1 MIKIS
6 TFIQISIICILSL
19 SCSKTDS
26 VLNPV
31 IEKTSEV
38 EKLFKHSEEFTQA
51 IYSYENGIH
60 AAVGYGIANSYLIEG
75 NGVNIIIDATD
86 STFQAEKVYTEF
98 NAINSN
104 PIAAIIYTHNHG
116 DHTLGAKYFVDQQDE
131 TPLVIAHDS
140 TAKSVEKIFGILNPI
155 ISLRSSRMFGTA
167 LPEEEV
173 VNVGIGPYLSVGKSA
188 PGYVKPNVTF
198 DNELKLNIAGIAF
211 EFFHAPGETDDQIFV
226 WLPEYKALFPGD
238 NIYKTFPNLYTIRGT
253 SHRDVNAWINSLD
266 MMLALEPKHIFP
278 SHTLPFSGESALDT
292 LTIYRDGIQF
302 IHDQTIR
309 LMNQGMHPEEI
320 IENIDL
326 PEAVASSPYLQEFY
340 GTVRWSVKSIF
351 NGYLGWFSGNI
362 AELDPTSTFKRAKF
376 ISQMVGGPDALFA
389 ELEKA
394 IIDEEMQ
401 WALELS
407 DLLLAI
413 DHRISEVTRYRAKA
427 ALYIGTM
434 ASNPNKRN
442 YFLSEA
448 QRLFGDQ
455 ETVNIIPPEASMLEQ
470 IPMDMF
476 FDVLRVNLNPEKVDP
491 NEIVAACFEFS
502 SGLSKA
508 MILRNQIAQIKATLP
523 QDCSVNIKT
532 DEQTLKQVLAGVK
545 NPILEIANGNLIV
558 DKDVQFLK
566 LLTAF
571 RP

>member
-1 MIKIS
+1 MKKIS
-6 TFIQISIICILSL
+6 TFLQISIICTLSL

-26 VLNPV
+26 ESMPL
-31 IEKTSEV
+31 TDRTTEV
-38 EKLFKHSEEFTQA
+38 EKLFKHSEEFTQK

-75 NGVNIIIDATD
+75 GGLNIIIDATD
-86 STFQAEKVYTEF
+86 STFQAEKVYAEF
-98 NAINSN
+98 KAINAN

-116 DHTLGAKYFVDQQDE
+116 DHTLGAKYFVDQQDK
-131 TPLVIAHDS
+131 TPLVIAHES

-155 ISLRSSRMFGTA
+155 ISSRSSKMFGTA
-167 LPEEEV
+167 LPEEDV
-173 VNVGIGPYLSVGKSA
+173 VNVGIGPYLSVGRSA
-188 PGYVKPNVTF
+188 PGYIKPNVTF

-226 WLPEYKALFPGD
+226 WLPEYQALFPGD

-253 SHRDVNAWINSLD
+253 SHRDVNAWVNSLD
-266 MMLALEPKHIFP
+266 MMIALKPKNIFP
-278 SHTLPFSGESALDT
+278 SHTLPFAGDSALET
-292 LTIYRDGIQF
+292 LMIYRDGIQF

-320 IENIDL
+320 IEKIEL
-326 PEAVASSPYLQEFY
+326 PSAVASSPYLQEFY

-362 AELDPTSTFKRAKF
+362 SELDPTSTFKRAKF
-376 ISQMVGGPDALFA
+376 VSNMVGGPDALFA

-394 IIDEEMQ
+394 IANEEMQ
-401 WALELS
+401 WVLELS
-407 DLLLAI
+407 DLLLAM
-413 DHRISEVTRYRAKA
+413 DHRSSEVRRYRAEA
-427 ALYIGTM
+427 AFYLGNM

-448 QRLFGDQ
+448 QRLLGDQ
-455 ETVNIIPPEASMLEQ
+455 ESVNIIPPEVSMLEQ

-491 NEIVAACFEFS
+491 NEIITACFEFS
-502 SGLSKA
+502 SGLTKA
-508 MILRNQIAQIKATLP
+508 MILRNQVAQIKSILPIGCTL
-523 QDCSVNIKT
+523 NIKT
-532 DEQTLKQVLAGVK
+532 DEQILKQILAGLK
-545 NPILEIANGNLIV
+545 NPIVEIANGNLIV

-566 LLTAF
+566 LLNSF

>member
-1 MIKIS
+1 MKKNS
-6 TFIQISIICILSL
+6 TFLQISIICILL
-19 SCSKTDS
+19 ISCSKTDS
-26 VLNPV
+26 VSMPTPEITL
-31 IEKTSEV
+31 EV
-38 EKLFKHSEEFTQA
+38 EKLYKHSEEFTQN

-75 NGVNIIIDATD
+75 SGLNIIIDATD
-86 STFQAEKVYTEF
+86 STFQAEKVYSEF
-98 NAINSN
+98 KLINAN

-131 TPLVIAHDS
+131 TPLVIAHES

-155 ISLRSSRMFGTA
+155 ISSRSSKMFGTN
-167 LPEEEV
+167 LPEEDV
-173 VNVGIGPYLSVGKSA
+173 VNVGIGPYLSLGRSA
-188 PGYVKPNVTF
+188 PGYIKPNVTF

-226 WLPEYKALFPGD
+226 WLPEYQALFPGD

-266 MMLALEPKHIFP
+266 MMIALEPKNIFP
-278 SHTLPFSGESALDT
+278 SHTLPFSGDSALET
-292 LTIYRDGIQF
+292 LMIYRDGIQF

-320 IENIDL
+320 IENIEL
-326 PEAVASSPYLQEFY
+326 PSAVANSPYLQEFY

-362 AELDPTSTFKRAKF
+362 SELDPTSTFKRAKF
-376 ISQMVGGPDALFA
+376 VSNMIGGPDALFA
-389 ELEKA
+389 QLEKA
-394 IIDEEMQ
+394 IINEEMQ

-407 DLLLAI
+407 DLLLAM
-413 DHRISEVTRYRAKA
+413 DHRTSETTRFRAEA
-427 ALYIGTM
+427 AFYLGTM

-448 QRLFGDQ
+448 QRLLGDQ
-455 ETVNIIPPEASMLEQ
+455 ESVNIIPPEVSMLEQ

-476 FDVLRVNLNPEKVDP
+476 FDVLRVNLNPDKVDP
-491 NEIVAACFEFS
+491 NEIITACFEFS
-502 SGLSKA
+502 SGLNKA
-508 MILRNQIAQIKATLP
+508 MIIRNQIAQIQGVLP
-523 QDCSVNIKT
+523 GDCMLNIKT
-532 DEQTLKQVLAGVK
+532 EERILKQVLAGIK
-545 NPILEIANGNLIV
+545 NPIVEIANGNLTV

>member
-1 MIKIS
+1 
-6 TFIQISIICILSL
+6 
-19 SCSKTDS
+19 
-26 VLNPV
+26 
-31 IEKTSEV
+31 
-38 EKLFKHSEEFTQA
+38 
-51 IYSYENGIH
+51 
-60 AAVGYGIANSYLIEG
+60 
-75 NGVNIIIDATD
+75 
-86 STFQAEKVYTEF
+86 
-98 NAINSN
+98 
-104 PIAAIIYTHNHG
+104 
-116 DHTLGAKYFVDQQDE
+116 
-131 TPLVIAHDS
+131 
-140 TAKSVEKIFGILNPI
+140 
-155 ISLRSSRMFGTA
+155 
-167 LPEEEV
+167 
-173 VNVGIGPYLSVGKSA
+173 
-188 PGYVKPNVTF
+188 
-198 DNELKLNIAGIAF
+198 
-211 EFFHAPGETDDQIFV
+211 
-226 WLPEYKALFPGD
+226 
-238 NIYKTFPNLYTIRGT
+238 
-253 SHRDVNAWINSLD
+253 
-266 MMLALEPKHIFP
+266 
-278 SHTLPFSGESALDT
+278 
-292 LTIYRDGIQF
+292 
-302 IHDQTIR
+302 
-309 LMNQGMHPEEI
+309 
-320 IENIDL
+320 
-326 PEAVASSPYLQEFY
+326 
-340 GTVRWSVKSIF
+340 
-351 NGYLGWFSGNI
+351 
-362 AELDPTSTFKRAKF
+362 
-376 ISQMVGGPDALFA
+376 MVGGPDALFA

-407 DLLLAI
+407 DLLLAM

>member
-26 VLNPV
+26 VSNSV
-31 IEKTSEV
+31 FEKTSEV

-51 IYSYENGIH
+51 VYSYENGIH
-60 AAVGYGIANSYLIEG
+60 AAIGYGIANSYLIEG
-75 NGVNIIIDATD
+75 NGLNIIIDATD
-86 STFQAEKVYTEF
+86 STFQAEKVYAEF
-98 NAINSN
+98 KAINAN
-104 PIAAIIYTHNHG
+104 PVAAIIYTHNHG
-116 DHTLGAKYFVDQQDE
+116 DHTLGAKFFVDQQDE
-131 TPLVIAHDS
+131 TPLVIAHDT

-278 SHTLPFSGESALDT
+278 SHTQPFFGESALDT

-309 LMNQGMHPEEI
+309 LMNLGMHPEEI

-326 PEAVASSPYLQEFY
+326 PKAVASSPYLQEFY

-376 ISQMVGGPDALFA
+376 ISQMVGGPDGLFA

-413 DHRISEVTRYRAKA
+413 DHRASEVTRYRAKA

-455 ETVNIIPPEASMLEQ
+455 ETVNIISPEASMLEQ

-476 FDVLRVNLNPEKVDP
+476 FDVLRVNLNPAKVDP
-491 NEIVAACFEFS
+491 NKIVTACFEFS

-508 MILRNQIAQIKATLP
+508 MILRNQVAQIKSILP
-523 QDCSVNIKT
+523 LDCTINIKT
-532 DEQTLKQVLAGVK
+532 DEQVLKQVLAGVK
-545 NPILEIANGNLIV
+545 NPIVEIANGNIIV
-558 DKDVQFLK
+558 DKDVQFLS

>member
-26 VLNPV
+26 VSSPV

-75 NGVNIIIDATD
+75 NGFNIIIDATD
-86 STFQAEKVYTEF
+86 STFQAKKVYTEF
-98 NAINSN
+98 KAINAN

-155 ISLRSSRMFGTA
+155 ISLRSSRMFGTT

-376 ISQMVGGPDALFA
+376 ISRMVGGPDALFA

-407 DLLLAI
+407 DLLLAM
-413 DHRISEVTRYRAKA
+413 DHRISEVTKYRAKA

-448 QRLFGDQ
+448 QRLSGDQ
-455 ETVNIIPPEASMLEQ
+455 ESINIIPPEASMLEQ

-491 NEIVAACFEFS
+491 NEIVTACFEFS

-558 DKDVQFLK
+558 DEDVRFLK

-571 RP
+571 TP

>member
-1 MIKIS
+1 MKKIS
-6 TFIQISIICILSL
+6 TFLQISIICILSFG
-19 SCSKTDS
+19 CSKTD
-26 VLNPV
+26 PV
-31 IEKTSEV
+31 SAPLAEATTEV
-38 EKLFKHSEEFTQA
+38 EKLFKHSEEFAQK

-75 NGVNIIIDATD
+75 NELNIIIDATD
-86 STFQAEKVYTEF
+86 SVFQAEKVYKAF

-116 DHTLGAKYFVDQQDE
+116 DHTLGAKYFVDQQDDL
-131 TPLVIAHDS
+131 PLVIAHES

-155 ISLRSSRMFGTA
+155 ISSRSSKMFGTM

-173 VNVGIGPYLSVGKSA
+173 VNVGIGPYLSVGRSA
-188 PGYVKPNVTF
+188 PGYIKPNVTF

-226 WLPEYKALFPGD
+226 WLPEYEALFPGD

-253 SHRDVNAWINSLD
+253 SHRDVNAWVNSLD
-266 MMLALEPKHIFP
+266 AMIALEPKNIFP
-278 SHTLPFSGESALDT
+278 SHTLPFLGDSAIDT
-292 LTIYRDGIQF
+292 LMIYRDGIQF

-320 IENIDL
+320 IENIEL
-326 PEAVASSPYLQEFY
+326 PSAIASSPYMQEFY

-362 AELDPTSTFKRAKF
+362 AELDPTSTFKKANF
-376 ISQMVGGPDALFA
+376 ISNMVGGPDALFT
-389 ELEKA
+389 ELENA
-394 IIDEEMQ
+394 ITNEEMQ

-407 DLLLAI
+407 DLLLAM
-413 DHRISEVTRYRAKA
+413 DHRSTEVTQYRSKA
-427 ALYIGTM
+427 AFYLGTM

-448 QRLFGDQ
+448 QRLIGSQ
-455 ETVNIIPPEASMLEQ
+455 ETANIIPPEASMLDQ
-470 IPMDMF
+470 IPIEMF
-476 FDVLRVNLNPEKVDP
+476 FDVLRVNLNPAKVDP
-491 NEIVAACFEFS
+491 SNIITACFEFS
-502 SGLSKA
+502 SGLTKA
-508 MILRNQIAQIKATLP
+508 MILRNQILQIKNDLP
-523 QDCSVNIKT
+523 IDCSINIKT
-532 DEQTLKQVLAGVK
+532 SQQTLKQVLAGIK
-545 NPILEIANGNLIV
+545 NPIMEIANGNLIV
-558 DKDVQFLK
+558 DKDVEFLK
-566 LLTAF
+566 LLTSF

>member
-26 VLNPV
+26 VSSPV

-75 NGVNIIIDATD
+75 NGLNIIIDATD

-407 DLLLAI
+407 DLLLAM
-413 DHRISEVTRYRAKA
+413 DHRTSEVTRYRAKA

-448 QRLFGDQ
+448 QRLSGDQ
-455 ETVNIIPPEASMLEQ
+455 ESINIIPPEASMLEQ

-558 DKDVQFLK
+558 DKDVRFLK

-571 RP
+571 TP

>member
-1 MIKIS
+1 MPAPEI
-6 TFIQISIICILSL
+6 TL
-19 SCSKTDS
+19 
-26 VLNPV
+26 
-31 IEKTSEV
+31 EV
-38 EKLFKHSEEFTQA
+38 EKLYKHSEEFTQN

-75 NGVNIIIDATD
+75 SGLNIIIDATD
-86 STFQAEKVYTEF
+86 STFQAEKVYSEF
-98 NAINSN
+98 KLINAN

-131 TPLVIAHDS
+131 TPLVIAHES

-155 ISLRSSRMFGTA
+155 ISSRSSKMFGTT
-167 LPEEEV
+167 LPEGDV
-173 VNVGIGPYLSVGKSA
+173 INVGIGPYLSVGRSA
-188 PGYVKPNVTF
+188 PGYIKPNVTF

-226 WLPEYKALFPGD
+226 WLPEYQALFPGD

-253 SHRDVNAWINSLD
+253 SHRDVNAWINSID
-266 MMLALEPKHIFP
+266 MMIALEPKNIFP
-278 SHTLPFSGESALDT
+278 SHTLPFSGDSALET
-292 LTIYRDGIQF
+292 LMIYRDGIQF

-320 IENIDL
+320 IENIEL
-326 PEAVASSPYLQEFY
+326 PSAIAASPYLQEFY

-362 AELDPTSTFKRAKF
+362 SELDPTSTFKRAKF
-376 ISQMVGGPDALFA
+376 VSNMIGGPDALFA
-389 ELEKA
+389 QLEKA
-394 IIDEEMQ
+394 IINEEMQ

-407 DLLLAI
+407 DLLLAM
-413 DHRISEVTRYRAKA
+413 DHRTSETTRFRAEA
-427 ALYIGTM
+427 AFYLGTM

-448 QRLFGDQ
+448 QRLLGDQ
-455 ETVNIIPPEASMLEQ
+455 ESVNIIPPEVSMLEQ

-476 FDVLRVNLNPEKVDP
+476 FDVLRVNLNPNKVDP
-491 NEIVAACFEFS
+491 NEIITACFEFS
-502 SGLSKA
+502 SGLNKA
-508 MILRNQIAQIKATLP
+508 MILRNQVAKIQGVLPGDCTL
-523 QDCSVNIKT
+523 NIKT
-532 DEQTLKQVLAGVK
+532 EERILKQVLAGIK
-545 NPILEIANGNLIV
+545 NPIVEIANGNLTV

>member
-6 TFIQISIICILSL
+6 TFIKISIICILSL

-26 VLNPV
+26 VSNSV
-31 IEKTSEV
+31 FEKTSEV

-51 IYSYENGIH
+51 VYSYENGIH
-60 AAVGYGIANSYLIEG
+60 AAIGYGIANSYLIEG
-75 NGVNIIIDATD
+75 NGLNIIIDATD
-86 STFQAEKVYTEF
+86 STFQAEKVYAEF
-98 NAINSN
+98 KAINAN
-104 PIAAIIYTHNHG
+104 PVAAIIYTHNHG

-211 EFFHAPGETDDQIFV
+211 EFFHAPGETNDQIFV

-278 SHTLPFSGESALDT
+278 SHTQPFFGESALDT

-309 LMNQGMHPEEI
+309 LMNQGMQPEEI

-326 PEAVASSPYLQEFY
+326 TKAVASSPYLQEFY
-340 GTVRWSVKSIF
+340 GTVR
-351 NGYLGWFSGNI
+351 
-362 AELDPTSTFKRAKF
+362 
-376 ISQMVGGPDALFA
+376 
-389 ELEKA
+389 
-394 IIDEEMQ
+394 
-401 WALELS
+401 
-407 DLLLAI
+407 
-413 DHRISEVTRYRAKA
+413 
-427 ALYIGTM
+427 
-434 ASNPNKRN
+434 
-442 YFLSEA
+442 
-448 QRLFGDQ
+448 
-455 ETVNIIPPEASMLEQ
+455 
-470 IPMDMF
+470 
-476 FDVLRVNLNPEKVDP
+476 
-491 NEIVAACFEFS
+491 
-502 SGLSKA
+502 
-508 MILRNQIAQIKATLP
+508 
-523 QDCSVNIKT
+523 
-532 DEQTLKQVLAGVK
+532 
-545 NPILEIANGNLIV
+545 
-558 DKDVQFLK
+558 
-566 LLTAF
+566 
-571 RP
+571 

>member
-1 MIKIS
+1 MKKNS
-6 TFIQISIICILSL
+6 TFLQISIICILLL

-26 VLNPV
+26 VSMHAPEITL
-31 IEKTSEV
+31 EV
-38 EKLFKHSEEFTQA
+38 EKLYKHSEEFTQN

-75 NGVNIIIDATD
+75 SGLNIIIDATD
-86 STFQAEKVYTEF
+86 STFQAEKVYSEF
-98 NAINSN
+98 KLINAN

-131 TPLVIAHDS
+131 TPLVIAHES

-155 ISLRSSRMFGTA
+155 ISSRSSKMFGTT
-167 LPEEEV
+167 LPEGDV
-173 VNVGIGPYLSVGKSA
+173 VNVGIGPYLSVGRSA
-188 PGYVKPNVTF
+188 PGYIKPNVTF

-226 WLPEYKALFPGD
+226 WLPEYQALFPGD

-266 MMLALEPKHIFP
+266 MMIALEPKNIFP
-278 SHTLPFSGESALDT
+278 SHTLPFSGDSALET

-320 IENIDL
+320 IENIEL
-326 PEAVASSPYLQEFY
+326 PSAVANSPYLQEFY

-362 AELDPTSTFKRAKF
+362 SELDPTTTFKRAKF
-376 ISQMVGGPDALFA
+376 VSNMIGGPDALFA
-389 ELEKA
+389 QLEKA
-394 IIDEEMQ
+394 IINEEMQ

-407 DLLLAI
+407 DLLLAM
-413 DHRISEVTRYRAKA
+413 DHRTSETTRFRAEA
-427 ALYIGTM
+427 AFYLGTM

-448 QRLFGDQ
+448 QRLLGDQ
-455 ETVNIIPPEASMLEQ
+455 ESVNIIPPEVSMLEQ

-476 FDVLRVNLNPEKVDP
+476 FDVLRVNLNPDKVDP
-491 NEIVAACFEFS
+491 NEIITACFEFS
-502 SGLSKA
+502 SGLNKA
-508 MILRNQIAQIKATLP
+508 MILRNQVAQIQGVLPGDCTL
-523 QDCSVNIKT
+523 NIKT
-532 DEQTLKQVLAGVK
+532 EERILKQVLAGIK
-545 NPILEIANGNLIV
+545 NPIVEIANGNLTV

>member
-1 MIKIS
+1 
-6 TFIQISIICILSL
+6 
-19 SCSKTDS
+19 
-26 VLNPV
+26 
-31 IEKTSEV
+31 
-38 EKLFKHSEEFTQA
+38 
-51 IYSYENGIH
+51 
-60 AAVGYGIANSYLIEG
+60 
-75 NGVNIIIDATD
+75 
-86 STFQAEKVYTEF
+86 
-98 NAINSN
+98 
-104 PIAAIIYTHNHG
+104 
-116 DHTLGAKYFVDQQDE
+116 
-131 TPLVIAHDS
+131 
-140 TAKSVEKIFGILNPI
+140 
-155 ISLRSSRMFGTA
+155 
-167 LPEEEV
+167 
-173 VNVGIGPYLSVGKSA
+173 
-188 PGYVKPNVTF
+188 
-198 DNELKLNIAGIAF
+198 
-211 EFFHAPGETDDQIFV
+211 
-226 WLPEYKALFPGD
+226 
-238 NIYKTFPNLYTIRGT
+238 
-253 SHRDVNAWINSLD
+253 
-266 MMLALEPKHIFP
+266 
-278 SHTLPFSGESALDT
+278 
-292 LTIYRDGIQF
+292 
-302 IHDQTIR
+302 
-309 LMNQGMHPEEI
+309 
-320 IENIDL
+320 
-326 PEAVASSPYLQEFY
+326 
-340 GTVRWSVKSIF
+340 
-351 NGYLGWFSGNI
+351 
-362 AELDPTSTFKRAKF
+362 
-376 ISQMVGGPDALFA
+376 MVGGPDALFA

-407 DLLLAI
+407 DLLLAM

-455 ETVNIIPPEASMLEQ
+455 ESINIIPPEASMLEQ

>member
-1 MIKIS
+1 MPAPEI
-6 TFIQISIICILSL
+6 TL
-19 SCSKTDS
+19 
-26 VLNPV
+26 
-31 IEKTSEV
+31 EV
-38 EKLFKHSEEFTQA
+38 EKLYKHSEEFTQN

-75 NGVNIIIDATD
+75 SGLNIIIDATD
-86 STFQAEKVYTEF
+86 STFQAEKVYSEF
-98 NAINSN
+98 KLINAN

-131 TPLVIAHDS
+131 TPLVIAHES

-155 ISLRSSRMFGTA
+155 ISSRSSKMFGTA
-167 LPEEEV
+167 LPEGDV
-173 VNVGIGPYLSVGKSA
+173 VNVGIGPYLSVGRSA
-188 PGYVKPNVTF
+188 PGYIKPNVTF

-226 WLPEYKALFPGD
+226 WLPEYQALFPGD

-266 MMLALEPKHIFP
+266 MMIALEPKNIFP
-278 SHTLPFSGESALDT
+278 SHTLPFSGDSALET
-292 LTIYRDGIQF
+292 LMIYRDGIQF

-320 IENIDL
+320 IENIEL
-326 PEAVASSPYLQEFY
+326 PSAVAASPYLQEFY

-362 AELDPTSTFKRAKF
+362 SELDPTTTFKRAKF
-376 ISQMVGGPDALFA
+376 VSNMIGGPDALFA
-389 ELEKA
+389 QLEKA
-394 IIDEEMQ
+394 IINEEMQ

-407 DLLLAI
+407 DLLLAM
-413 DHRISEVTRYRAKA
+413 DHRTSETTRFRAEA
-427 ALYIGTM
+427 AFYLGTM

-448 QRLFGDQ
+448 QRLLGDQ
-455 ETVNIIPPEASMLEQ
+455 ESVNIIPPEVSMLEQ

-476 FDVLRVNLNPEKVDP
+476 FDVLRVNLNPDKVDP
-491 NEIVAACFEFS
+491 NEIITACFEFP
-502 SGLSKA
+502 SGLNKA
-508 MILRNQIAQIKATLP
+508 MILRNQVAQIQGVLPGDCTL
-523 QDCSVNIKT
+523 NIKT
-532 DEQTLKQVLAGVK
+532 EERILKQVLAGIK
-545 NPILEIANGNLIV
+545 NPIVEIANGNLTV
-558 DKDVQFLK
+558 DRDVQFLK

>member
-26 VLNPV
+26 VSSPV

-75 NGVNIIIDATD
+75 NGLNIIIDATD

-98 NAINSN
+98 NTINSN

-266 MMLALEPKHIFP
+266 MMLALEPNHIFP
-278 SHTLPFSGESALDT
+278 SHTLPFFGESALDT

-376 ISQMVGGPDALFA
+376 ISKMVGGPDALFA

-407 DLLLAI
+407 DLLLAM
-413 DHRISEVTRYRAKA
+413 DHRTSEVTRYRAKA

-455 ETVNIIPPEASMLEQ
+455 ERVNIILPEASMLEQ

>member
-26 VLNPV
+26 VSSPV

-75 NGVNIIIDATD
+75 NGLNIIIDATD

-116 DHTLGAKYFVDQQDE
+116 DHTLGAKYFVDQQDK

-326 PEAVASSPYLQEFY
+326 PEAVSSSPYLQEFY

-407 DLLLAI
+407 DLLLAM
-413 DHRISEVTRYRAKA
+413 DHRTSEVTRYRAKA

-491 NEIVAACFEFS
+491 NEIVTACFEFS

>member
-26 VLNPV
+26 VSSPA

-75 NGVNIIIDATD
+75 NGLNIIIDATD

-98 NAINSN
+98 NTINSN

-116 DHTLGAKYFVDQQDE
+116 DHTLGAKYFIDQQDE

-266 MMLALEPKHIFP
+266 MMLELEPKHIFP

-407 DLLLAI
+407 DLLLAM
-413 DHRISEVTRYRAKA
+413 DHRTSEVTRYRAKA

-455 ETVNIIPPEASMLEQ
+455 ESINIIPPEASMLEQ

-491 NEIVAACFEFS
+491 NEIVTACFEFS

-558 DKDVQFLK
+558 DKDVRFLK

-571 RP
+571 TP

>member
-1 MIKIS
+1 MKKIS
-6 TFIQISIICILSL
+6 TFLQISIICILSFG
-19 SCSKTDS
+19 CSKTD
-26 VLNPV
+26 PV
-31 IEKTSEV
+31 SAPLAEATTEV
-38 EKLFKHSEEFTQA
+38 EKLFKHSKEFAQK
-51 IYSYENGIH
+51 IYSYKNGIH

-75 NGVNIIIDATD
+75 NELNIIIDATD
-86 STFQAEKVYTEF
+86 SVFQAEKVYKAF

-116 DHTLGAKYFVDQQDE
+116 DHTLGAKYFVDQQDDL
-131 TPLVIAHDS
+131 PLVIAHES

-155 ISLRSSRMFGTA
+155 ISSRSSKMFGTM

-173 VNVGIGPYLSVGKSA
+173 VNVGIGPYLSVGRSA
-188 PGYVKPNVTF
+188 PGYIKPNVTF

-226 WLPEYKALFPGD
+226 WLPEYEALFPGD

-253 SHRDVNAWINSLD
+253 SHRDVNAWVNSLD
-266 MMLALEPKHIFP
+266 AMIALEPKNIFP
-278 SHTLPFSGESALDT
+278 SHTLPFLGDSAIDT
-292 LTIYRDGIQF
+292 LMIYRDGIQF

-320 IENIDL
+320 IENIEL
-326 PEAVASSPYLQEFY
+326 PSAIASSPYMQEFY

-362 AELDPTSTFKRAKF
+362 AELDPTSTFKKANF
-376 ISQMVGGPDALFA
+376 ISNMVGGPDALFT
-389 ELEKA
+389 ELENA
-394 IIDEEMQ
+394 ITNEEMQ

-407 DLLLAI
+407 DLLLAM
-413 DHRISEVTRYRAKA
+413 DHRSTEVTQYRSKA
-427 ALYIGTM
+427 AFYLGTM

-448 QRLFGDQ
+448 QRLIGSQ
-455 ETVNIIPPEASMLEQ
+455 ETANIIPPEASMLDQ
-470 IPMDMF
+470 IPIEMF
-476 FDVLRVNLNPEKVDP
+476 FDVLRVNLNPAKVDP
-491 NEIVAACFEFS
+491 SNIITTCFEFS

-508 MILRNQIAQIKATLP
+508 MILRNQILQIKNDLP
-523 QDCSVNIKT
+523 INCSINIKT
-532 DEQTLKQVLAGVK
+532 SQQTLKQVLAGIK
-545 NPILEIANGNLIV
+545 NPIMEIANGNLIV
-558 DKDVQFLK
+558 DKDVEFLK
-566 LLTAF
+566 LLTSF

>member
-26 VLNPV
+26 VSSPA

-75 NGVNIIIDATD
+75 NGLNIIIDATD

-326 PEAVASSPYLQEFY
+326 PEAVSSSPYLQEFY

-407 DLLLAI
+407 DLLLAM
-413 DHRISEVTRYRAKA
+413 DHRTSEVTRHRAKA

-491 NEIVAACFEFS
+491 NEIVTACFEFS

-558 DKDVQFLK
+558 DKDVRFLK

-571 RP
+571 TP

>member
-1 MIKIS
+1 MKIRLLLS
-6 TFIQISIICILSL
+6 VLILVY
-19 SCSKTDS
+19 SCSESK
-26 VLNPV
+26 P
-31 IEKTSEV
+31 IEQANSSLPEDLVNHSLEFKKEIIEV
-38 EKLFKHSEEFTQA
+38 TEGVHV
-51 IYSYENGIH
+51 
-60 AAVGYGIANSYLIEG
+60 AVGFALANAIMIEG
-75 NGVNIIIDATD
+75 KNSNIIVDTTGTVETAREVKELFD
-86 STFQAEKVYTEF
+86 S
-98 NAINSN
+98 INSN
-104 PIAAIIYTHNHG
+104 PIEAIIYTHNHG

-211 EFFHAPGETDDQIFV
+211 EFFHAPGETNDQIFV

-278 SHTLPFSGESALDT
+278 SHTQPFFGESALDT

-309 LMNQGMHPEEI
+309 LMNQGMQPEEI

-326 PEAVASSPYLQEFY
+326 PKAVASSPYLQEFY

-376 ISQMVGGPDALFA
+376 ISQMVGGPDGLFA

-413 DHRISEVTRYRAKA
+413 DHRASEVTRYRAKA

-455 ETVNIIPPEASMLEQ
+455 ESVNIIPPEASMLEQ

-476 FDVLRVNLNPEKVDP
+476 FDVLRVNLNPAKVDP
-491 NEIVAACFEFS
+491 NKIVTACFEFS

-508 MILRNQIAQIKATLP
+508 MILRNQVAQIKSILP
-523 QDCSVNIKT
+523 LDCTINIKT
-532 DEQTLKQVLAGVK
+532 DEQVLKQVLAGVK
-545 NPILEIANGNLIV
+545 NPIVEIANGNLIV
-558 DKDVQFLK
+558 DKDVQFLS

>member
-1 MIKIS
+1 MKKIS
-6 TFIQISIICILSL
+6 TFLQISIICILSFG
-19 SCSKTDS
+19 CSKTD
-26 VLNPV
+26 PV
-31 IEKTSEV
+31 SAPLTEATTEV
-38 EKLFKHSEEFTQA
+38 EKLFKHSKEFAQK

-75 NGVNIIIDATD
+75 NELNIIIDATD
-86 STFQAEKVYTEF
+86 SVFQAEKVYAAF
-98 NAINSN
+98 NTINSN

-131 TPLVIAHDS
+131 LPLVIAHES

-155 ISLRSSRMFGTA
+155 ISSRSSKMFGTM

-173 VNVGIGPYLSVGKSA
+173 VNVGIGPYLSVGRSA
-188 PGYVKPNVTF
+188 PGYIKPNVTF

-226 WLPEYKALFPGD
+226 WLPEYEALFPGD

-253 SHRDVNAWINSLD
+253 SHRDVNAWVNSLD
-266 MMLALEPKHIFP
+266 AMIALEPKNIFP
-278 SHTLPFSGESALDT
+278 SHTLPFSGDSAIDT
-292 LTIYRDGIQF
+292 LMIYRDGIQF

-320 IENIDL
+320 IENIEL
-326 PEAVASSPYLQEFY
+326 PSTIASSLYMQEFY

-362 AELDPTSTFKRAKF
+362 AELDPTSTFKKANF
-376 ISQMVGGPDALFA
+376 ISNMVGGPDALFA
-389 ELEKA
+389 EFENA
-394 IIDEEMQ
+394 IINEEMQ

-407 DLLLAI
+407 DLLLAM
-413 DHRISEVTRYRAKA
+413 DHRSAEVTQYRSKA
-427 ALYIGTM
+427 AFYLGTM

-448 QRLFGDQ
+448 QRLIGGQ
-455 ETVNIIPPEASMLEQ
+455 ETPNIIPPEASMLDQ
-470 IPMDMF
+470 IPIDMF
-476 FDVLRVNLNPEKVDP
+476 FDVLRVNLNPAKVDSS
-491 NEIVAACFEFS
+491 NIITACFEFS
-502 SGLSKA
+502 SGLTKA
-508 MILRNQIAQIKATLP
+508 MILRNQILQIKNDLP
-523 QDCSVNIKT
+523 INCSINIKT
-532 DEQTLKQVLAGVK
+532 SQQTLKQVLAGIK
-545 NPILEIANGNLIV
+545 NPIMEITNGNLTV
-558 DKDVQFLK
+558 DKDIEFLK
-566 LLTAF
+566 LLTSF

>member
-26 VLNPV
+26 VSSPV

-75 NGVNIIIDATD
+75 NGLNIIIDATD

-155 ISLRSSRMFGTA
+155 ISLRSSRMFGTV

-292 LTIYRDGIQF
+292 LTVYRDGIQF

-376 ISQMVGGPDALFA
+376 ISQMDGGPDALFA

-407 DLLLAI
+407 DLLLAM
-413 DHRISEVTRYRAKA
+413 DHRISEVTKYRAKA

-448 QRLFGDQ
+448 QRLSGDQ
-455 ETVNIIPPEASMLEQ
+455 ESINIIPPEASMLEQ

-491 NEIVAACFEFS
+491 NEIVTACFEFS

>member
-1 MIKIS
+1 MKKNS
-6 TFIQISIICILSL
+6 TFLQISIICILL
-19 SCSKTDS
+19 ISCSKTDS
-26 VLNPV
+26 VSMPKPEITL
-31 IEKTSEV
+31 EL
-38 EKLFKHSEEFTQA
+38 EKLYKHSEEFTQK

-75 NGVNIIIDATD
+75 SGLNIIIDATD
-86 STFQAEKVYTEF
+86 STFQAEKVYSEF
-98 NAINSN
+98 KLINAN

-131 TPLVIAHDS
+131 TPLVIAHES

-155 ISLRSSRMFGTA
+155 ISSRSSKMFGTT
-167 LPEEEV
+167 LPEGDV
-173 VNVGIGPYLSVGKSA
+173 VNVGIGPYLSVGRSA
-188 PGYVKPNVTF
+188 PGYIKPNVTF

-226 WLPEYKALFPGD
+226 WLPEYQALFPGD

-266 MMLALEPKHIFP
+266 MMIALEPKNIFP
-278 SHTLPFSGESALDT
+278 SHTLPFSGDSVLET

-320 IENIDL
+320 IENIEL
-326 PEAVASSPYLQEFY
+326 PSAVANSPYLQEFY

-362 AELDPTSTFKRAKF
+362 SELDPTSTFKRAKF
-376 ISQMVGGPDALFA
+376 VSNMIGGPDALFA
-389 ELEKA
+389 QLEKA
-394 IIDEEMQ
+394 IINEEMQ

-407 DLLLAI
+407 DLLLAM
-413 DHRISEVTRYRAKA
+413 DHRTSETTRFRAEA
-427 ALYIGTM
+427 AFYLGTM

-448 QRLFGDQ
+448 QRLLGDQ
-455 ETVNIIPPEASMLEQ
+455 ESVNNIPPEVSMLEQ

-476 FDVLRVNLNPEKVDP
+476 FDVLRVNLNPDKVDP
-491 NEIVAACFEFS
+491 NEIITACFEFS
-502 SGLSKA
+502 SGLNKA
-508 MILRNQIAQIKATLP
+508 MILRNQVAQIQGVLPGDCTL
-523 QDCSVNIKT
+523 NIKT
-532 DEQTLKQVLAGVK
+532 EERILKQVLAGIK
-545 NPILEIANGNLIV
+545 NPIIEIANGNLTV

>member
-6 TFIQISIICILSL
+6 TFTQISIICILSL

-26 VLNPV
+26 VSSPV

-75 NGVNIIIDATD
+75 NGLNIIIDATD

-98 NAINSN
+98 NTINAN

-253 SHRDVNAWINSLD
+253 SHRDVNAWVNSLD

-476 FDVLRVNLNPEKVDP
+476 FDVLRVNLNPDKIDP

-558 DKDVQFLK
+558 DKDVRFLK

-571 RP
+571 TP

>member
-1 MIKIS
+1 MKKII
-6 TFIQISIICILSL
+6 TFLQISIICILSL

-26 VLNPV
+26 ESIPLN
-31 IEKTSEV
+31 ERTTEV
-38 EKLFKHSEEFTQA
+38 EKLFKHSEEFKQK

-75 NGVNIIIDATD
+75 SGLNIIIDATD
-86 STFQAEKVYTEF
+86 STFQAEKVYAEF
-98 NAINSN
+98 KSINAN

-116 DHTLGAKYFVDQQDE
+116 DHTLGAKYFFDQQEE
-131 TPLVIAHDS
+131 TPLVIAHES

-155 ISLRSSRMFGTA
+155 ISSRSSKMFGTA
-167 LPEEEV
+167 LPKEAV
-173 VNVGIGPYLSVGKSA
+173 VNVGIGPYLSVGRSA
-188 PGYVKPNVTF
+188 PGYIKPNLTF

-226 WLPEYKALFPGD
+226 WLPEYQALFPGD

-253 SHRDVNAWINSLD
+253 SHRDVNAWVNSLD
-266 MMLALEPKHIFP
+266 MMIALKPRNIFP
-278 SHTLPFSGESALDT
+278 SHTLPFAGDST
-292 LTIYRDGIQF
+292 LETLMIYRDGIQF

-320 IENIDL
+320 IENIEL
-326 PEAVASSPYLQEFY
+326 PSAVASSPYLQEFY

-362 AELDPTSTFKRAKF
+362 SELDPTSTFKRAKF
-376 ISQMVGGPDALFA
+376 VSNMVGGPDALFA

-394 IIDEEMQ
+394 IANEEMQ
-401 WALELS
+401 WVLELS
-407 DLLLAI
+407 DLLLAM
-413 DHRISEVTRYRAKA
+413 DHRLSEVRRYRAEA
-427 ALYIGTM
+427 AFYLGNL

-448 QRLFGDQ
+448 QRLLGEQ
-455 ETVNIIPPEASMLEQ
+455 ESVNIIPPEVSMLEQ
-470 IPMDMF
+470 IPIDMF

-491 NEIVAACFEFS
+491 NKIITACFEFS
-502 SGLSKA
+502 SGLTKA
-508 MILRNQIAQIKATLP
+508 MILRNQVVQIKSILP
-523 QDCSVNIKT
+523 IDCTFNIKT
-532 DEQTLKQVLAGVK
+532 DEKILKKVLAGLK
-545 NPILEIANGNLIV
+545 NPIVEIANGNLIV

-566 LLTAF
+566 LLNIF

>member
-19 SCSKTDS
+19 SCSKTDPVS
-26 VLNPV
+26 SPV

-75 NGVNIIIDATD
+75 NGLNIIIDATD

-407 DLLLAI
+407 DLLFAM
-413 DHRISEVTRYRAKA
+413 DHRTSEVTRYRAKA

-455 ETVNIIPPEASMLEQ
+455 ESINIIPPEASMLEQ

>member
-1 MIKIS
+1 MKKNS
-6 TFIQISIICILSL
+6 TFLQISIICILL
-19 SCSKTDS
+19 ISCSKTDS
-26 VLNPV
+26 VSMPTPEITL
-31 IEKTSEV
+31 EV
-38 EKLFKHSEEFTQA
+38 EKLYKHSEEFIQN

-75 NGVNIIIDATD
+75 GGFNIIIDATD
-86 STFQAEKVYTEF
+86 STFQAEKVYSEF
-98 NAINSN
+98 KLINAN

-131 TPLVIAHDS
+131 TPLVIAHES

-155 ISLRSSRMFGTA
+155 ISSRSSKMFGTT
-167 LPEEEV
+167 LPEGDV
-173 VNVGIGPYLSVGKSA
+173 VNVGIGPYLSVGRSA
-188 PGYVKPNVTF
+188 PGYIKPNVTF

-226 WLPEYKALFPGD
+226 WLPEYQALFPGD

-266 MMLALEPKHIFP
+266 MMIALEPKNIFP
-278 SHTLPFSGESALDT
+278 SHTLPFSGDSALET

-320 IENIDL
+320 IENIEL
-326 PEAVASSPYLQEFY
+326 PSAVANSPYLQEFY

-362 AELDPTSTFKRAKF
+362 SELDPTSTFKRAKF
-376 ISQMVGGPDALFA
+376 VSNMIGGPDALFA
-389 ELEKA
+389 QLEKA
-394 IIDEEMQ
+394 IINEEMQ

-407 DLLLAI
+407 DLLLAM
-413 DHRISEVTRYRAKA
+413 DHRTSETTRFRAEA
-427 ALYIGTM
+427 AFYLGTM

-448 QRLFGDQ
+448 QRLLGDQ
-455 ETVNIIPPEASMLEQ
+455 ESVNIIPPEVSMLEQ

-476 FDVLRVNLNPEKVDP
+476 FDVLRVNLNPDKVDQ
-491 NEIVAACFEFS
+491 NEIITACFEFS
-502 SGLSKA
+502 SGLNKA
-508 MILRNQIAQIKATLP
+508 MILRNQVAQIQGVLP
-523 QDCSVNIKT
+523 GDCSLNIKT
-532 DEQTLKQVLAGVK
+532 EERILKQVLAGIK
-545 NPILEIANGNLIV
+545 NPIVEIANGNLTV
-558 DKDVQFLK
+558 DKDVQFLE

>member
-1 MIKIS
+1 MKKNS
-6 TFIQISIICILSL
+6 TFLQISIICILL
-19 SCSKTDS
+19 ISCSKTDS
-26 VLNPV
+26 VSMPTPEITL
-31 IEKTSEV
+31 EV
-38 EKLFKHSEEFTQA
+38 EKLYKHSEEFIQN

-75 NGVNIIIDATD
+75 GGFNIIIDATD
-86 STFQAEKVYTEF
+86 STFQAEKVYSEF
-98 NAINSN
+98 KLINAN

-131 TPLVIAHDS
+131 TPLVIAHES

-155 ISLRSSRMFGTA
+155 ISSRSSKMFGTT
-167 LPEEEV
+167 LPEGDV
-173 VNVGIGPYLSVGKSA
+173 VNVGIGPYLSVGRSA
-188 PGYVKPNVTF
+188 PGYIKPNVTF

-226 WLPEYKALFPGD
+226 WLPEYQALFPGD

-266 MMLALEPKHIFP
+266 MMIALEPKNIFP
-278 SHTLPFSGESALDT
+278 SHTLPFSGDSALET

-320 IENIDL
+320 IENIEL
-326 PEAVASSPYLQEFY
+326 PSAVANSPYLQEFY

-362 AELDPTSTFKRAKF
+362 SELDPTSTFKRAKF
-376 ISQMVGGPDALFA
+376 VSNMIGGPDALFA
-389 ELEKA
+389 QLEKA
-394 IIDEEMQ
+394 IINEEMQ

-407 DLLLAI
+407 DLLLAM
-413 DHRISEVTRYRAKA
+413 DHRTSETTRFRAEA
-427 ALYIGTM
+427 AFYLGTM

-448 QRLFGDQ
+448 QRLLGDQ
-455 ETVNIIPPEASMLEQ
+455 ESVNIIPPEVSMLEQ

-476 FDVLRVNLNPEKVDP
+476 FDVLRVNLNPDKVDP
-491 NEIVAACFEFS
+491 NEIMTACFEFS
-502 SGLSKA
+502 SGLNKA
-508 MILRNQIAQIKATLP
+508 MILRNQVAQIQGVLP
-523 QDCSVNIKT
+523 GDCSLNIKT
-532 DEQTLKQVLAGVK
+532 EERILKQVLAGIK
-545 NPILEIANGNLIV
+545 NPIVEIANGNLTV